1 LEGNYPNRWTTN
13 ADVLCINKR
22 KNLKSIFFKLLV

>member
-13 ADVLCINKR
+13 ADVLCINR